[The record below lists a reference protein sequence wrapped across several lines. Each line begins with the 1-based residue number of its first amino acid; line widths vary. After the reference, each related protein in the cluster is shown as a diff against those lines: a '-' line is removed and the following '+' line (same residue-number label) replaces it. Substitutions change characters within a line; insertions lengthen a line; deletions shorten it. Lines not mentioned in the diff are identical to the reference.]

1 MSFEWIKASSSL
13 KWPWTWSPTVED
25 LKGNVSRGFLDP
37 TPKSQCSWAREI
49 TTSVIRQAVYKI
61 CSVHTT
67 SAGIVTDQDFNLCDL
82 SKEPNCTSKSG
93 IVHFVPLQ
101 KDLHFLKCPLQI
113 DSIDL
118 GVLEGTLKDGVPD
131 MAYLSATKTKRLF
144 YWTRQTIK
152 SLPVCI
158 ETQVGLSVF
167 RDDGGYLISIGTL
180 SQEAITPATL
190 FSPTY
195 LSVINSTSTYK
206 TSELQKQYENYMTT
220 ITSRLGN
227 IRTKRDI
234 TTLTPLQ
241 AFLVIYFGHNLHSN
255 PRPKRDITPLSASL
269 GGKISDLQM
278 SFLRSEIQHDF
289 WSLTGWLNNKF
300 NLLYDRICQNKIRD
314 WVQDTINHSP
324 PHNMIKYLSDD
335 PFMLYIP
342 NDQGGLVCVP
352 KIVPSNTIF
361 YVIDSIINVQN
372 YLKVKDTSG
381 VIWELHPHTGLL
393 TKSNTFVINSVA
405 SNNFLGPI

>member
-167 RDDGGYLISIGTL
+167 RDDGGYLISIGTPKSRGDNTGHLILPHL
-180 SQEAITPATL
+180 SLCNKLDFNIQN
-190 FSPTY
+190 FR
-195 LSVINSTSTYK
+195 
-206 TSELQKQYENYMTT
+206 TSET
-220 ITSRLGN
+220 
-227 IRTKRDI
+227 
-234 TTLTPLQ
+234 
-241 AFLVIYFGHNLHSN
+241 V
-255 PRPKRDITPLSASL
+255 
-269 GGKISDLQM
+269 
-278 SFLRSEIQHDF
+278 
-289 WSLTGWLNNKF
+289 
-300 NLLYDRICQNKIRD
+300 
-314 WVQDTINHSP
+314 
-324 PHNMIKYLSDD
+324 
-335 PFMLYIP
+335 
-342 NDQGGLVCVP
+342 
-352 KIVPSNTIF
+352 
-361 YVIDSIINVQN
+361 
-372 YLKVKDTSG
+372 
-381 VIWELHPHTGLL
+381 
-393 TKSNTFVINSVA
+393 
-405 SNNFLGPI
+405 